1 MHWCILTLHY
11 VVCAVLAFA
20 TASELPG
27 ADRPEIRTDDESPKL
42 LQRLDAVNERFT
54 QLENSVQQLIVKL
67 STQEQ
72 REEPDYDNDS
82 SKSSWWSN
90 ASWVHVLFVHE
101 VWIMLQHLNV
111 LCNPFCQRLDRRYG
125 IALLKKKLY
134 WV

>member
-1 MHWCILTLHY
+1 MSHLNCCS
-11 VVCAVLAFA
+11 V
-20 TASELPG
+20 
-27 ADRPEIRTDDESPKL
+27 
-42 LQRLDAVNERFT
+42 DAVNERFT